1 MQVATFEIRVRITIN
16 NVSTSLPYLCD
27 TQAIHYA
34 RGSELEATPHT
45 ILAQPRKESSTA
57 KGKETVRH
65 KGKKL

>member
-34 RGSELEATPHT
+34 RGSELEATTHT
-45 ILAQPRKESSTA
+45 TLAQPKR
-57 KGKETVRH
+57 GKQYGKRETGV
-65 KGKKL
+65 

>member
-34 RGSELEATPHT
+34 RGSELETTTHT
-45 ILAQPRKESSTA
+45 TLAQPKR
-57 KGKETVRH
+57 GKQYGKRETGV
-65 KGKKL
+65 